1 MLEDLSPTIPLIRR
15 ARGYRLYDHRGRRYL
30 DLWQNGG
37 HSLLGHR
44 GLHLMSL
51 LKNLMS
57 RGLLADLPAVQA
69 RYLAQAL
76 AARLPGYPWV
86 RLTGTAPEALALAS
100 RFLGR
105 GVSPAEV
112 FDPALDAPPGSSPGS
127 PPVARWRPL
136 LDYPPSGPDRPR
148 VLLPVLPFAAAGT
161 PAAACFDAEPPGD
174 FPASEPLSPVL
185 LAAAARSL
193 HDLARYRLPEWYRED
208 LLANAPGWAQRG
220 IYLRAQFEAERYPGV
235 FRAFLQAGLL
245 LNPRYP
251 GPSILPAEAS
261 PGELAI
267 MIRLFRENPGE

>member
-1 MLEDLSPTIPLIRR
+1 MPQDLACLIPPIRR

-57 RGLLADLPAVQA
+57 RGLLADLPALQA
-69 RYLAQAL
+69 RQLEKAL
-76 AARLPGYPWV
+76 ASRLAGYPWV
-86 RLTGTAPEALALAS
+86 RLARTAAEALALAS

-105 GVSPAEV
+105 EVAPAEV
-112 FDPALDAPPGSSPGS
+112 FDPALDPPPDSA
-127 PPVARWRPL
+127 PVARWRPL
-136 LDYPPSGPDRPR
+136 LDYPSPGAGRPR
-148 VLLPVLPFAAAGT
+148 VLLPVLPFAAAGA

-185 LAAAARSL
+185 LAGAARCL
-193 HDLARYRLPEWYRED
+193 YDLARHSLPEWYRGD
-208 LLANAPGWAQRG
+208 LLASARGWAQRG
-220 IYLRAQFEAERYPGV
+220 IYLRADCAPERYPAV
-235 FRAFLQAGLL
+235 FRAFLEAGVL

-261 PGELAI
+261 PGELAK

>member
-1 MLEDLSPTIPLIRR
+1 MQGDLASTIPPIRR

-57 RGLLADLPAVQA
+57 RGLLSDLPALQA
-69 RYLAQAL
+69 RHLEKAL
-76 AARLPGYPWV
+76 AGCLPDYPWV
-86 RLTGTAPEALALAS
+86 RLTRTPQEALALAS

-105 GVSPAEV
+105 EVSAAEV
-112 FDPALDAPPGSSPGS
+112 YDPALDLPPGSA
-127 PPVARWRPL
+127 PVARWRPL
-136 LDYPPSGPDRPR
+136 LDYPSTGPGRPR
-148 VLLPVLPFAAAGT
+148 VLLPVLPFAAAGA

-185 LAAAARSL
+185 LAGAARCL
-193 HDLARYRLPEWYRED
+193 HDLARYCLPEWYRED
-208 LLANAPGWAQRG
+208 LLASAAGWAQRG
-220 IYLRAQFEAERYPGV
+220 VYLRAQCGPERYPEV

-261 PGELAI
+261 PGEVAK
-267 MIRLFRENPGE
+267 MIQLFRENPGE

>member
-1 MLEDLSPTIPLIRR
+1 MLEDLVSTIPPIRR

-57 RGLLADLPAVQA
+57 RGLLADLPALQA
-69 RYLAQAL
+69 RYLSQAL
-76 AARLPGYPWV
+76 AARLAGYPWV
-86 RLTGTAPEALALAS
+86 RLTRTAPEALALAS

-105 GVSPAEV
+105 EVSAAEV
-112 FDPALDAPPGSSPGS
+112 YDPALDPPPGSA
-127 PPVARWRPL
+127 PVARWRPL
-136 LDYPPSGPDRPR
+136 LDYPPSGPGRPR

-161 PAAACFDAEPPGD
+161 PAAACFDAEPPAD
-174 FPASEPLSPVL
+174 FPASEPLSAVL
-185 LAAAARSL
+185 LAAAARCL

-208 LLANAPGWAQRG
+208 LLASAPGWAQRG
-220 IYLRAQFEAERYPGV
+220 IYLRAECGAERYPGV

-261 PGELAI
+261 PGELAK
-267 MIRLFRENPGE
+267 MIRLFGENPGE

>member
-1 MLEDLSPTIPLIRR
+1 MLEDLASTIPPLRR

-57 RGLLADLPAVQA
+57 RGLLADLPALQA
-69 RYLAQAL
+69 RHLEKAL
-76 AARLPGYPWV
+76 AARLAGYSWV
-86 RLTGTAPEALALAS
+86 RLTRTAGEALALAS

-105 GVSPAEV
+105 EVSLAEV
-112 FDPALDAPPGSSPGS
+112 FDPALDPLPGSAV
-127 PPVARWRPL
+127 VARWRPL
-136 LDYPPSGPDRPR
+136 LDYPVPGASRPR
-148 VLLPVLPFAAAGT
+148 VLLPVLPFAAAGA
-161 PAAACFDAEPPGD
+161 PAAACFDAEPPAD

-185 LAAAARSL
+185 LAGAARCL
-193 HDLARYRLPEWYRED
+193 YDLARYRLPEWYRED
-208 LLANAPGWAQRG
+208 LLASARGWAQRG
-220 IYLRAQFEAERYPGV
+220 VYLRADCGPERYPAV
-235 FRAFLQAGLL
+235 FRAFHEAGVL

-261 PGELAI
+261 PGELAK